1 LEVMSYYAYRGCDN
15 KMSYSLGVRKVF
27 ANCETCGK
35 HWEGANSQGVAAIH
49 ARKYN
54 HKVYVDIYQVVIYEG
69 EE

>member
-1 LEVMSYYAYRGCDN
+1 
-15 KMSYSLGVRKVF
+15 MSYSLGMRKVL

-35 HWEGANSQGVAAIH
+35 RWHGLNAQGVAAIH

-54 HKVYVDIYQVVIYEG
+54 HKVVVEVVQYITYEG